1 MMRGITLILFCIM
14 FSLPA
19 HAVEPHEMLPDAAQ
33 EARARE
39 ISKELRCMVCQNQ
52 DIDSS
57 NADLA
62 RDLRVLVRERISA
75 GDTNEQVLDY
85 VHDRYGDFVL
95 MRPPV
100 NSRTWLL
107 WFGPLLV
114 LLGGAVLARSW
125 IRGCPADT
133 PKSLS
138 KSEEARIAKLM
149 DSEGGA
155 P

>member
-1 MMRGITLILFCIM
+1 MRQTLLILTALLFL
-14 FSLPA
+14 SPA
-19 HAVEPHEMLPDAAQ
+19 ALAVEPREMLDDPAQ

-39 ISKELRCMVCQNQ
+39 ISKQLRCMVCQNQ

-57 NADLA
+57 NAELA
-62 RDLRVLVRERISA
+62 RDLRVLVRERITA
-75 GDTNEQVLDY
+75 GDSNEEVLDY

-100 NSRTWLL
+100 NARTWLL

-114 LLGGAVLARSW
+114 LLGGTALVRSW
-125 IRGCPADT
+125 IKTRPADS
-133 PKSLS
+133 PEALS
-138 KSEEARIAKLM
+138 KAEEERIARLM